1 MKKTLGIII
10 SGLALIAGLVLV
22 APAEAATDVLPD
34 LRSPA
39 LADFRIENASNGE
52 KRLRFSTRIANAG
65 PGKFEIRMYRPN
77 TTTAQM
83 KVNSASST
91 PLGSIAGYKPPA
103 PRGSTTLE
111 TATITGT
118 SSSCRSSRST
128 GSTQTAQKVLR
139 WALELRL
146 ASASSTS

>member
-1 MKKTLGIII
+1 MKKTLSIII

-22 APAEAATDVLPD
+22 APAQAATDVLPD

-65 PGKFEIRMYRPN
+65 PGKFEIRMYRPS

-83 KVNSASST
+83 KVEQRIFNTS
-91 PLGSIAGYKPPA
+91 GVYRRYKPPA
-103 PRGSTTLE
+103 PKGSTTLE

-146 ASASSTS
+146 AFAS